1 MNKRILFFILSLS
14 FCISSVVG
22 TSSILVNAKSGEPSS
37 ADKVLQNNLW
47 MRKSIT
53 VGKGEKCYIY
63 YDTNRG
69 HYEKLQATSSNSKV
83 VKILKYTSG
92 YANSLA
98 DSGNALFEG
107 KDVGTAYINVR
118 NNNFSASGTCKVIV
132 KPAPSSVKLNTANLT
147 LGVGEEFLIAEN
159 TNNGSYANEQNLKWT
174 TSNSKVVTVRKIGGG
189 NKADV
194 IATGAGTAT
203 ITVKTYNGKTATC
216 KVTVKKAPSIV
227 KLSTTNLILNKGK
240 SYTISE
246 TTNSGSYANASN
258 LRWSS
263 SNTKVAT
270 VIKGS
275 GNKATIKA
283 VGKGTA
289 YISIRT
295 YNGKT
300 ATCKVTVK

>member
-1 MNKRILFFILSLS
+1 MKKRILLFILSLT

-22 TSSILVNAKSGEPSS
+22 TSSILANAKSIKLSS
-37 ADKVLQNNLW
+37 VEKVLQNNLW

-98 DSGNALFEG
+98 VSGSALFEG

-118 NNNFSASGTCKVIV
+118 DNNFSSSGTCKVTV
-132 KPAPSSVKLNTANLT
+132 KPAPSSVKLSTTNLT

-159 TNNGSYANEQNLKWT
+159 TNSGSYANEQNLKWT
-174 TSNSKVVTVRKIGGG
+174 TSNSNVVTVRKIGGG
-189 NKADV
+189 NKAAV
-194 IATGAGTAT
+194 TSTGAGTAT

-216 KVTVKKAPSIV
+216 KVTVKKAPSNV
-227 KLSTTNLILNKGK
+227 KLSKTNLTLNRGT
-240 SYTISE
+240 SYIISE
-246 TTNSGSYANASN
+246 TTNSGSYANATN
-258 LRWSS
+258 LQWSS

-270 VIKGS
+270 VTKGS

-289 YISIRT
+289 YISIKT

-300 ATCKVTVK
+300 AKCKVTVK